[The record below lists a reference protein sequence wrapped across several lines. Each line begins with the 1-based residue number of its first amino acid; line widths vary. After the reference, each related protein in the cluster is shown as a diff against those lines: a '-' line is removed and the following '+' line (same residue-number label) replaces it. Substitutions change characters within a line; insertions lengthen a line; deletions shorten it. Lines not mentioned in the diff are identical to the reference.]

1 MSQVVQY
8 TVVGGA
14 TLPSGVELNIVKM
27 EPVIKL
33 VAEPKRKTEGGD
45 DEEPVVLGSDVE
57 DDVEP
62 VVDTDVESDAESEG
76 SDASSADSV
85 AELKAEHIRQFLHPA
100 PVLQPLAKPKAT
112 GDPRKPTTVPLWS
125 DEYFVVRHRPV
136 DAAVQVRIK
145 KAHCDS
151 LCESTWPM
159 SCQVV
164 PRSFGEKPDDPV
176 RSLLVLRGWMLWRAR
191 VDGWAQARN
200 FRAKHFV
207 EHEAHLER
215 DVKSLKAQGGLLGN
229 SVADAAFAVSSPA
242 IVARLRAAAAA
253 ASAAATAAATGG
265 HAASG
270 I

>member
-1 MSQVVQY
+1 MLADDEVLQLFEYQVAGEAAIPRGVCI
-8 TVVGGA
+8 TFVGQRD
-14 TLPSGVELNIVKM
+14 II
-27 EPVIKL
+27 EPVP
-33 VAEPKRKTEGGD
+33 EPRRKAGGGD

-76 SDASSADSV
+76 SDASSADGI
-85 AELKAEHIRQFLHPA
+85 AELKAAHVRKFLHTA
-100 PVLQPLAKPKAT
+100 PVSQPLAKPKAT
-112 GDPRKPTTVPLWS
+112 FDPRKPTPVPLWS

-151 LCESTWPM
+151 LGKSKWPM

-164 PRSFGEKPDDPV
+164 PRTFGETPGDPV

-200 FRAKHFV
+200 FRATHFV

-215 DVKSLKAQGGLLGN
+215 DVKSLNAPGGLLGN
-229 SVADAAFAVSSPA
+229 ALANAAFVESVPF
-242 IVARLRAAAAA
+242 IVARLRA
-253 ASAAATAAATGG
+253 TGG
-265 HAASG
+265 QAASG